1 MESLSPPPITPS
13 SPPESSHDFSTIEH
27 GSQEEDIDQGP
38 SRDEHPVENET
49 EEPVIPVC
57 HGARIVDSDSDDV
70 APNIPVPEGM
80 THILSEREL
89 EAISINNELS
99 TSNMFPTGLATSAN
113 ENDLRK
119 CWICYTDESEDS
131 PLNTEWRS
139 PCPCALSAHEACL
152 LDWLADM
159 ENTEGPNV
167 HQEGAMMLCP
177 QCKSEIHMSR
187 PHNLI
192 LDLARKCEGTLNRLV
207 LPGVAFTLVGT
218 VWAGCCAHGV
228 YSMYLIFGRET
239 TIRLL
244 EEAAQGPFGIRLNL
258 GLPLIPISLM
268 FSRTQYAD
276 SLLPVI
282 PVLFFAAHHPYHQ
295 EMDLQLWPPSASMTF
310 AALPYIKSL
319 YNLLYKRLFGDL
331 EKKWISTV
339 RTRINADEDNVRG
352 PRRHRNAQNGQAEGE
367 VIMEIELQMG
377 IGANDGQNGEEE
389 EDTDDNGHQV
399 NQVMARRQGDVLR
412 ETTNLADIIL
422 GALVF
427 PAISAGMGG
436 LLKLA
441 LPKAWTTPPLLY
453 ERGRPW
459 FLQTRWGRSVIGGC
473 AFILLK
479 DAFLLYCRYKRAR
492 LHTQRVILNYDK
504 KTKKPVFPR

>member
-1 MESLSPPPITPS
+1 MASPSRPSSQGLNRDTPS
-13 SPPESSHDFSTIEH
+13 LEL
-27 GSQEEDIDQGP
+27 GSQQEGENIAQGT
-38 SRDEHPVENET
+38 SHDEHPVENET
-49 EEPVIPVC
+49 EAPVVPVC
-57 HGARIVDSDSDDV
+57 HGARIVDSDDSDDV
-70 APNIPVPEGM
+70 APIMPHPESM
-80 THILSEREL
+80 THELSPREL
-89 EAISINNELS
+89 EAICLNDELS
-99 TSNMFPTGLATSAN
+99 TSNIFPRES
-113 ENDLRK
+113 DLRK

-131 PLNTEWRS
+131 PLNKEWRS

-159 ENTEGPNV
+159 ENTEGPNRN
-167 HQEGAMMLCP
+167 QDGAMLLCP

-187 PHNLI
+187 PNNLI
-192 LDLARKCEGTLNRLV
+192 LDLAHKCEGILNRLV
-207 LPGVAFTLVGT
+207 LPGVAFTFVGT

-244 EEAAQGPFGIRLNL
+244 EEAAQGPLGIRLNL

-268 FSRTQYAD
+268 FSRTQYSD

-310 AALPYIKSL
+310 AALPYIKSV
-319 YNLLYKRLFGDL
+319 YNLLYRKLLGDL
-331 EKKWISTV
+331 ENEWISTV
-339 RTRINADEDNVRG
+339 RTRLNADEEVRG
-352 PRRHRNAQNGQAEGE
+352 PRRRRDFQDEPDNAE
-367 VIMEIELQMG
+367 VVMEIELQMG
-377 IGANDGQNGEEE
+377 AGAGNDGQRPAGGGHDIENGVQA
-389 EDTDDNGHQV
+389 HQI
-399 NQVMARRQGDVLR
+399 MAHRQGNMFR

-441 LPKAWTTPPLLY
+441 LPRTWTTPSLY

-459 FLQTRWGRSVIGGC
+459 LLQTRWGRSVIGGC

-479 DAFLLYCRYKRAR
+479 DAFLLYCRYKRAC

-504 KTKKPVFPR
+504 KTKQPVFPR